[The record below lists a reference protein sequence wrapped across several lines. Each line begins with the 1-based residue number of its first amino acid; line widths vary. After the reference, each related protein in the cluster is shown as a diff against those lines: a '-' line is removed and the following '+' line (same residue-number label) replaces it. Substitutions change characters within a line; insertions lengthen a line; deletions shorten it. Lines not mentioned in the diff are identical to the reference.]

1 MWRWKTKTLPL
12 LALLFLESTKR
23 HVSADNA
30 AGSLS
35 SLPALLENLNNRGWV
50 GHIVNAQKYQLITKT
65 HLLITKT
72 HLKEWTLSRH
82 WAWNHIWHK
91 CFWLGSCLRWSMLKL
106 YQPMRHKA
114 SANYTK
120 GENFCKN
127 IPKEC
132 IILLHQR
139 SSQQTINPMSNHT
152 KTSPLFD
159 KVAERNHFITT
170 ALGRFEYSAA
180 QQFFPQ
186 SSTDNSIFRQP
197 EILNIWVQLKQG
209 SKKPEIGYK
218 IRKKIS
224 LLKTQIF

>member
-1 MWRWKTKTLPL
+1 MSRSKFKILPL
-12 LALLFLESTKR
+12 LALLSQESTMRK
-23 HVSADNA
+23 VYADNA

-35 SLPALLENLNNRGWV
+35 SLPALFENLNNRGSIE
-50 GHIVNAQKYQLITKT
+50 HIANAQKYQLITKT

-72 HLKEWTLSRH
+72 HLKEWIVSGH
-82 WAWNHIWHK
+82 WVWNHIWHT
-91 CFWLGSCLRWSMLKL
+91 CFLPGSGLRWSMLKL
-106 YQPMRHKA
+106 YQPIRHKI

-139 SSQQTINPMSNHT
+139 SSKQTIDYISNHT

-170 ALGRFEYSAA
+170 TLGRFECSAA
-180 QQFFPQ
+180 QQFFPR
-186 SSTDNSIFRQP
+186 SSTFNSIFRLP
-197 EILNIWVQLKQG
+197 EYWKSEDN
-209 SKKPEIGYK
+209 
-218 IRKKIS
+218 
-224 LLKTQIF
+224 